1 MIFYKGKSSKVDTE
15 DVKIRKQRIE
25 KVTEFKYLGMWL
37 TPHLRVTNHIK
48 KIVNKARGKI
58 GYIFEKLNISFL
70 PMKVAL
76 QVFNCYILPIITYGL
91 AVWWGEVAA
100 GGLEM
105 IDAVFSEFL
114 KRWWGLP
121 YAVNNAYLYH
131 MTNQIPLTKRLD
143 FTKQKYYEK
152 LRQQLSHLDNVILTD
167 SFSSFMT
174 PYCRIV
180 EKIPS
185 YFWSNPMIQ
194 IPQSNKKYRVK
205 QGRVLFGWNH
215 FELCRREIWHQPYLK
230 EILEDGVLRWEYSS
244 LAEDCCVCKICNRRM
259 EWNHTCFY
267 E

>member
-1 MIFYKGKSSKVDTE
+1 
-15 DVKIRKQRIE
+15 
-25 KVTEFKYLGMWL
+25 MWL
-37 TPHLRVTNHIK
+37 TPHLRFTNHIK
-48 KIVNKARGKI
+48 KIVNKARGKV

-105 IDAVFSEFL
+105 IDAVFSKFL

-143 FTKQKYYEK
+143 FTKQNYYEK

-194 IPQSNKKYRVK
+194 IPQSKKYI
-205 QGRVLFGWNH
+205 G
-215 FELCRREIWHQPYLK
+215 
-230 EILEDGVLRWEYSS
+230 
-244 LAEDCCVCKICNRRM
+244 
-259 EWNHTCFY
+259 
-267 E
+267 